1 MLFIFIDNNNP
12 GPSDY
17 EQKELIGRIFN
28 SKYRSSEGKSMYGRY
43 KISDRKANEPGPGQY
58 RVFSEFGIYESKYA
72 KTEPNEPPPRK
83 ERVEIPREVLKPK
96 PKPKPKK
103 IEPIRE
109 ETHEDPKPLEENKP
123 EESKEEPKTLE
134 DNKPE
139 EIKNDELKEENK
151 PEEPKVEESKPE
163 EEKKDDNKPEEPKIE
178 EEKKEEPKVEDN
190 KVEGANP
197 EEEKKEEANPE
208 GPNPEEEKKEEVPAT
223 QGNIETT
230 APAQ

>member
-1 MLFIFIDNNNP
+1 MLFIFLDNKNP

-72 KTEPNEPPPRK
+72 KTEPNEPPPKK
-83 ERVEIPREVLKPK
+83 ERVEIPREALKPK

-103 IEPIRE
+103 IEPIKE
-109 ETHEDPKPLEENKP
+109 ETNEEPKPIEDSKQEEP
-123 EESKEEPKTLE
+123 KEEPKQ
-134 DNKPE
+134 
-139 EIKNDELKEENK
+139 EENK
-151 PEEPKVEESKPE
+151 EEPKPV
-163 EEKKDDNKPEEPKIE
+163 
-178 EEKKEEPKVEDN
+178 EEKKEEVKADEPK
-190 KVEGANP
+190 P
-197 EEEKKEEANPE
+197 EEEKKEEAKGEEPKK
-208 GPNPEEEKKEEVPAT
+208 EEEKKEEVPAT

-230 APAQ
+230 SPAQ

>member
-72 KTEPNEPPPRK
+72 KTEPNEPPPKK
-83 ERVEIPREVLKPK
+83 ERVEIPREALKPK

-103 IEPIRE
+103 IEPIKE
-109 ETHEDPKPLEENKP
+109 ETNEEPKPIEDSKQEEP
-123 EESKEEPKTLE
+123 KEEPKQ
-134 DNKPE
+134 
-139 EIKNDELKEENK
+139 EENK
-151 PEEPKVEESKPE
+151 EEPKPV
-163 EEKKDDNKPEEPKIE
+163 
-178 EEKKEEPKVEDN
+178 EEKKEEVKADEPK
-190 KVEGANP
+190 P
-197 EEEKKEEANPE
+197 EEEKKEEAKGEEPKQ
-208 GPNPEEEKKEEVPAT
+208 EEEKKEEVPAT

-230 APAQ
+230 SPAQ

>member
-1 MLFIFIDNNNP
+1 MLFIFLDNNNP

-43 KISDRKANEPGPGQY
+43 RITDRKANEPGPGQY

-83 ERVEIPREVLKPK
+83 ERVEIPREALKPK

-103 IEPIRE
+103 IEPIKE
-109 ETHEDPKPLEENKP
+109 EAQ
-123 EESKEEPKTLE
+123 EEPKPVE

-139 EIKNDELKEENK
+139 ETKEEPK
-151 PEEPKVEESKPE
+151 PEEKKVEESKPE
-163 EEKKDDNKPEEPKIE
+163 EPKPEENKV
-178 EEKKEEPKVEDN
+178 EEPK
-190 KVEGANP
+190 P
-197 EEEKKEEANPE
+197 EEKKEEAK
-208 GPNPEEEKKEEVPAT
+208 PEEAKAEEPKPEEKKKEEVPAT

>member
-1 MLFIFIDNNNP
+1 MLFIFLDNKNP

-72 KTEPNEPPPRK
+72 KTEPNEPPPKK
-83 ERVEIPREVLKPK
+83 ERVEIPREALKPK

-103 IEPIRE
+103 IEPIKE
-109 ETHEDPKPLEENKP
+109 ETNEEPKPIEDSKQEEP
-123 EESKEEPKTLE
+123 KEEPKQ
-134 DNKPE
+134 
-139 EIKNDELKEENK
+139 EENK
-151 PEEPKVEESKPE
+151 EEPKPV
-163 EEKKDDNKPEEPKIE
+163 
-178 EEKKEEPKVEDN
+178 EEKKEEVKADEPK
-190 KVEGANP
+190 P
-197 EEEKKEEANPE
+197 EEEKKEEAKGEEPKQ
-208 GPNPEEEKKEEVPAT
+208 EEEKKEEVPAT

-230 APAQ
+230 SPAQ

>member
-1 MLFIFIDNNNP
+1 MLFIFLDNNNP

-72 KTEPNEPPPRK
+72 KTEPNEPPPKK
-83 ERVEIPREVLKPK
+83 ERVEIPREALKPK

-103 IEPIRE
+103 IEPIKE
-109 ETHEDPKPLEENKP
+109 ETNEEPKPIEDSKQEEP
-123 EESKEEPKTLE
+123 KEEPKQ
-134 DNKPE
+134 
-139 EIKNDELKEENK
+139 EENK
-151 PEEPKVEESKPE
+151 EEPKPV
-163 EEKKDDNKPEEPKIE
+163 
-178 EEKKEEPKVEDN
+178 EEKKEEVKADEPQ
-190 KVEGANP
+190 P
-197 EEEKKEEANPE
+197 EEEKKEETKGEEPKQ
-208 GPNPEEEKKEEVPAT
+208 EEEKKEEVPAT

-230 APAQ
+230 SPAQ

>member
-1 MLFIFIDNNNP
+1 MLFIFLDNNNP

-83 ERVEIPREVLKPK
+83 ERVEIPREALKQ
-96 PKPKPKK
+96 KPKPKK
-103 IEPIRE
+103 IKPIKE
-109 ETHEDPKPLEENKP
+109 ETHEEPTPEKESKP
-123 EESKEEPKTLE
+123 EEPKEEPKAQE

-139 EIKNDELKEENK
+139 EVPKEDNK
-151 PEEPKVEESKPE
+151 PEETKVEESKPE
-163 EEKKDDNKPEEPKIE
+163 EEKK
-178 EEKKEEPKVEDN
+178 
-190 KVEGANP
+190 
-197 EEEKKEEANPE
+197 EEAK
-208 GPNPEEEKKEEVPAT
+208 GEEHEC
-223 QGNIETT
+223 NCRS
-230 APAQ
+230 

>member
-43 KISDRKANEPGPGQY
+43 RITDRKANEPGPGQY

-72 KTEPNEPPPRK
+72 KTEPNEPPPKK
-83 ERVEIPREVLKPK
+83 ERVEIPREALKPK

-103 IEPIRE
+103 IEPIKE
-109 ETHEDPKPLEENKP
+109 ETNEEPKPIEDTKQEEP
-123 EESKEEPKTLE
+123 KEEPKQ
-134 DNKPE
+134 
-139 EIKNDELKEENK
+139 EENK
-151 PEEPKVEESKPE
+151 EEPKPV
-163 EEKKDDNKPEEPKIE
+163 
-178 EEKKEEPKVEDN
+178 EEKKEEVKADEPK
-190 KVEGANP
+190 P
-197 EEEKKEEANPE
+197 EEEKKEEAKGEEPKQ
-208 GPNPEEEKKEEVPAT
+208 EEEKKEEVPAT

-230 APAQ
+230 SPAQ

>member
-1 MLFIFIDNNNP
+1 MLFIFLDNNNP

-83 ERVEIPREVLKPK
+83 ERVEIPREALKPK

-103 IEPIRE
+103 IEPIKE
-109 ETHEDPKPLEENKP
+109 ETNEEPKPIEDSKQEEP
-123 EESKEEPKTLE
+123 KEEPKQ
-134 DNKPE
+134 
-139 EIKNDELKEENK
+139 EENK
-151 PEEPKVEESKPE
+151 EEPKPV
-163 EEKKDDNKPEEPKIE
+163 
-178 EEKKEEPKVEDN
+178 EEKKEEVKADEPK
-190 KVEGANP
+190 P
-197 EEEKKEEANPE
+197 EEEKKEEAKGEEPKQ
-208 GPNPEEEKKEEVPAT
+208 EEEKKEEVPAT

-230 APAQ
+230 SPAQ

>member
-1 MLFIFIDNNNP
+1 MLFIFLDNNNP

-72 KTEPNEPPPRK
+72 KTEPNEPPPKK
-83 ERVEIPREVLKPK
+83 ERVEIPREALKPK

-103 IEPIRE
+103 IEPIKE
-109 ETHEDPKPLEENKP
+109 ETNEEPKPIEDSKQEEP
-123 EESKEEPKTLE
+123 KEEPKQ
-134 DNKPE
+134 
-139 EIKNDELKEENK
+139 EENK
-151 PEEPKVEESKPE
+151 EEPKPV
-163 EEKKDDNKPEEPKIE
+163 
-178 EEKKEEPKVEDN
+178 EEKKEEVKADEPK
-190 KVEGANP
+190 P
-197 EEEKKEEANPE
+197 EEEKKEEAKGEEPKQ
-208 GPNPEEEKKEEVPAT
+208 EEEKKEEVPAT

-230 APAQ
+230 FRAQ

>member
-1 MLFIFIDNNNP
+1 MLFIFLDNKNP

-72 KTEPNEPPPRK
+72 KTEPNEPPPKK
-83 ERVEIPREVLKPK
+83 ERVEIPREALKQK

-103 IEPIRE
+103 IEPIKE
-109 ETHEDPKPLEENKP
+109 ETNEEPKPIEDSKQEP
-123 EESKEEPKTLE
+123 KEEPKQ
-134 DNKPE
+134 
-139 EIKNDELKEENK
+139 EENK
-151 PEEPKVEESKPE
+151 EEVKADEPK
-163 EEKKDDNKPEEPKIE
+163 
-178 EEKKEEPKVEDN
+178 
-190 KVEGANP
+190 P
-197 EEEKKEEANPE
+197 EEEKKEEAKGEEPKQ
-208 GPNPEEEKKEEVPAT
+208 EEEKKEEVPAT

-230 APAQ
+230 SPAQ

>member
-43 KISDRKANEPGPGQY
+43 RITDRKANEPGPGQY

-72 KTEPNEPPPRK
+72 KTEPNEPPPKK
-83 ERVEIPREVLKPK
+83 ERVEIPREALKPK

-103 IEPIRE
+103 IEPIKE
-109 ETHEDPKPLEENKP
+109 ETNEEPKPIEDSKQEEP
-123 EESKEEPKTLE
+123 KEEPKQ
-134 DNKPE
+134 
-139 EIKNDELKEENK
+139 EENK
-151 PEEPKVEESKPE
+151 EEPKPV
-163 EEKKDDNKPEEPKIE
+163 
-178 EEKKEEPKVEDN
+178 EEKKEEVKADEPK
-190 KVEGANP
+190 P
-197 EEEKKEEANPE
+197 EEEKKEEAKGEEPKQ
-208 GPNPEEEKKEEVPAT
+208 EEEKKEEVPAT

-230 APAQ
+230 SPAQ

>member
-1 MLFIFIDNNNP
+1 MLFIFLDNNNP

-83 ERVEIPREVLKPK
+83 ERVEIPREALKPK

-103 IEPIRE
+103 IEPIKE
-109 ETHEDPKPLEENKP
+109 ETNEEPKPIEDSKQEEP
-123 EESKEEPKTLE
+123 KEEPKQ
-134 DNKPE
+134 
-139 EIKNDELKEENK
+139 EENK
-151 PEEPKVEESKPE
+151 EEPKPV
-163 EEKKDDNKPEEPKIE
+163 
-178 EEKKEEPKVEDN
+178 EEKKEEVKADEPK
-190 KVEGANP
+190 P
-197 EEEKKEEANPE
+197 EEEKKEEAKGEEPKQ
-208 GPNPEEEKKEEVPAT
+208 EEEKKEEVPAT
-223 QGNIETT
+223 QGHIETT
-230 APAQ
+230 SPAQ

>member
-1 MLFIFIDNNNP
+1 MLFIFLDNNNP

-72 KTEPNEPPPRK
+72 KTEPNEPPPKK
-83 ERVEIPREVLKPK
+83 ERVEIPREALKPK

-103 IEPIRE
+103 IEPIKE
-109 ETHEDPKPLEENKP
+109 ETNEEPKPIEDSKQEEP
-123 EESKEEPKTLE
+123 KEEPKQ
-134 DNKPE
+134 
-139 EIKNDELKEENK
+139 EENK
-151 PEEPKVEESKPE
+151 EEPKPV
-163 EEKKDDNKPEEPKIE
+163 
-178 EEKKEEPKVEDN
+178 EEKKEEVKADEPK
-190 KVEGANP
+190 P
-197 EEEKKEEANPE
+197 EEEKKEEAKGEEPKQ
-208 GPNPEEEKKEEVPAT
+208 EEEKKEEVPAT

-230 APAQ
+230 SPAQ